1 MRRLEDAFAG
11 VRQGEGRIVAIAG
24 EAGAG
29 KTTLV
34 NRFVEGRAGAAQ
46 VYRGACENLATPEA
60 LLPLRDVARAVGK
73 NFSATAEPMQSFEW
87 VLALLGT
94 PLTCTILIIEDL
106 HWADTVTLD
115 LIRFLSRRIGRLK
128 ALVLLTYRDEEV
140 EARSPMRA
148 VLGEAPPGIVER
160 VTLEPLSNEAVMR
173 LAEKAGRSG
182 PDLIALTAGNPF
194 LVAETLAVEGS
205 EPTAS
210 VRDATLARA
219 ARLPAAA
226 REVLDAVSLFPRRA
240 ETAIVAEMVRQSFGA
255 GVDACVERGMLQ
267 LDGAMLRFRH
277 ELARRAVEA
286 FVAPTRRRA
295 LHQVIV
301 DELVRRPHARPSE
314 VAHHAERAGDLVALA
329 TYARLAGD
337 AAARAGAPREAA
349 AHYGEILSHREAL
362 DESDVVALL
371 ELYADQCYLM
381 GAADLAMTSMEEAA
395 LRRRAAGDIL
405 KLGRNLTRLTRF
417 AWMCGDRHR
426 AESFIAEAIAVL
438 EAAPPGVELAWAY
451 SHKAQ
456 LDMLASDMEA
466 AVGWGNRALELAE
479 RLGDREIVIHAL
491 ANIGSARADNPA
503 SGSIVE
509 LQRSFDLAVAGRFHD
524 HVERASCNLTCTH
537 YVRRDSRAALG
548 YVERGVLYAQERE
561 LSHWEGYLRG
571 WRAMIRLDRG
581 DWGAAEEEIE
591 FILSRRYASAV
602 YRFPALVAL
611 ARLRIRRGD
620 SDVDTPLNAA
630 KALAK
635 AFAELQRSVYVA
647 ALAAEYAWLR
657 ADDAAA
663 NIEEAGALLD
673 EVFALAMQRNARWMA
688 EDAALWLYTLGRP
701 PAATAALTPPYR
713 DHCEGRWESAARGW
727 ATLERPYEQA
737 MALSQGDEVSQR
749 QALAIF
755 DGLGAAPAAA
765 RLRRDMRVRGARSI
779 PRGPIATT
787 RASPGG
793 LTRRQAQ
800 VLGLLDDGL
809 SNLEIA
815 DRLCISVKTAEHHVS
830 AVMLRLDV
838 GTRRQAAG
846 AARSLGLLTSGSQK

>member
-11 VRQGEGRIVAIAG
+11 VRQNEGRIVAIAG

-34 NRFVEGRAGAAQ
+34 NRFVEGCAAAAQ

-60 LLPLRDVARAVGK
+60 LMPLRDVARTIGK
-73 NFSATAEPMQSFEW
+73 NFSAAAEPIKSFEW

-240 ETAIVAEMVRQSFGA
+240 ETAIVAEMVTQSFSA
-255 GVDACVERGMLQ
+255 GVDACVERGMLH

-314 VAHHAERAGDLVALA
+314 VAHHAERAGDLVTLT

-337 AAARAGAPREAA
+337 EAARAGAPREAA

-362 DESDVVALL
+362 DESQVVELL

-426 AESFIAEAIAVL
+426 AEAFVAEAIAVL

-456 LDMLASDMEA
+456 LDMLASDMDA
-466 AVGWGNRALELAE
+466 AVRWGNRALELAE

-491 ANIGSARADNPA
+491 GNIGSARADNPA

-537 YVRRDSRAALG
+537 YVRRDHRAALV
-548 YVERGVLYAQERE
+548 YVERGVHYAQERE

-657 ADDAAA
+657 ADDSVAS
-663 NIEEAGALLD
+663 IDEAGALC
-673 EVFALAMQRNARWMA
+673 EQVFTLAMQRNARWMA
-688 EDAALWLYTLGRP
+688 EDAALWLFTLGRP
-701 PAATAALTPPYR
+701 PQDTAALTLPYR

-727 ATLERPYEQA
+727 ETLERPYEQA
-737 MALSQGDEVSQR
+737 MALGQGDEASQR

-765 RLRRDMRVRGARSI
+765 RLRRDMRARGSRSI

-846 AARSLGLLTSGSQK
+846 AARSLGLLKSGAQK